1 MTEKSAMV
9 DQVLEL
15 VEAHYMPRVFEDKE
29 RIKEQKKE
37 AEALEKEKEKSKLE
51 DPDNLGV
58 INPTATPEEKKNFEE
73 LKN

>member
-1 MTEKSAMV
+1 MV

-37 AEALEKEKEKSKLE
+37 AEALEKEKSKLE
-51 DPDNLGV
+51 DPDN
-58 INPTATPEEKKNFEE
+58 
-73 LKN
+73 

>member
-15 VEAHYMPRVFEDKE
+15 VEAHYMPRVFEDKK

-37 AEALEKEKEKSKLE
+37 AEVLEKEKSKLE
-51 DPDNLGV
+51 DPDHLGV
-58 INPTATPEEKKNFEE
+58 TNPTATPEEKKNFEE
-73 LKN
+73 LEN